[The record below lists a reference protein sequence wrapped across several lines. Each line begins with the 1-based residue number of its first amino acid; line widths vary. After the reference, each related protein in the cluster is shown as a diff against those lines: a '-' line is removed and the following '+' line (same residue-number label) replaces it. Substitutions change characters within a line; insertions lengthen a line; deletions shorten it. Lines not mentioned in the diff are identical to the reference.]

1 MPNTRRLLTTSFA
14 CLAFLISRAASA
26 QPPVRPAQDDGAFH
40 IIEYKESPVE
50 DTYLVDAG
58 STPNTCTFEID
69 FRKQPGK
76 GDAMVSIASAEIIP
90 RTITDCHPFLQSLG
104 RALMFTGSMPSP
116 RHRTKLVVE
125 VAILGTHQTGK
136 LHGGF
141 SPNPPGPWLASKLFL
156 QHPEAEVFLNLN
168 TQDQIGGFSF
178 KDEEYAAPVMTAF
191 VNLLSP

>member
-1 MPNTRRLLTTSFA
+1 MVHRFLAATIIACVAFGIGGTVTAMPP
-14 CLAFLISRAASA
+14 
-26 QPPVRPAQDDGAFH
+26 QPSPDDGAFH

-76 GDAMVSIASAEIIP
+76 GDDMVSIASAEIIP
-90 RTITDCHPFLQSLG
+90 RAITDCHPFLQSLG
-104 RALMFTGSMPSP
+104 RALTFTRSMPLP

-125 VAILGTHQTGK
+125 LAILGTHLTG
-136 LHGGF
+136 
-141 SPNPPGPWLASKLFL
+141 SCTEASVRI
-156 QHPEAEVFLNLN
+156 HPAP
-168 TQDQIGGFSF
+168 QDQIGGFSF
-178 KDEEYAAPVMTAF
+178 KDEEYAAPVMAAF